1 MANYTA
7 YHGSQPG
14 LDIYAKQLPLNT
26 SNWAT
31 GVVVLNEVASTGVYS
46 GTLVSANQYMV
57 FVQEGGSPSA
67 TDPID
72 GSFASNIWDEVL
84 TGATHNIASSAG
96 RRLRQ
101 LADTVVLDDGQNT
114 GASNGGPDGTGTITL
129 KVGTTTACIGQS
141 IRSNGQVRFIESY
154 DVSTRVAI
162 LDQPWCVVPGTGDDY
177 TIYSQRSSMVGKLAT
192 ALTGTFGW
200 ALQNLQSLLEN
211 VSGWRFT
218 SKALEQAPTLVV
230 DVPGF
235 TEPFQVELTKPVRMT
250 AGDTKKTADGNAL
263 QFPVR
268 LPQAFDPS
276 GATITFAAERRPRG
290 LGAQD
295 FISSTDCAFTVID
308 GADFV
313 AVEFLASADTDKRPG
328 EYDWN
333 VVVTKGTSEIT
344 KTRGVLVLLPKF
356 LPPPPPA

>member
-72 GSFASNIWDEVL
+72 GSFASNIWDTVL
-84 TGATHNIASSAG
+84 TGATHNVPASAG

-192 ALTGTFGW
+192 ALADTYGF
-200 ALQNLQSLLEN
+200 ALKNLQSLLEN

-218 SKALEQAPTLVV
+218 AKALEVGVQNAVGSLTGAAIIPPVV
-230 DVPGF
+230 PEKQTVF
-235 TEPFQVELTKPVRMT
+235 LYQ
-250 AGDTKKTADGNAL
+250 GDTYDGIARPLLTWEIDKDL
-263 QFPVR
+263 QGW
-268 LPQAFDPS
+268 S
-276 GATITFAAERRPRG
+276 GKITIRHRV
-290 LGAQD
+290 
-295 FISSTDCAFTVID
+295 TD
-308 GADFV
+308 
-313 AVEFLASADTDKRPG
+313 
-328 EYDWN
+328 
-333 VVVTKGTSEIT
+333 
-344 KTRGVLVLLPKF
+344 LVLLEANATAPSPTQIVVTLTAVDTAFTDLVDPKEF
-356 LPPPPPA
+356 GPHPFDIEFTLGSSVLTPVDGVAVITRQKTEPTP

>member
-7 YHGSQPG
+7 YHVSGTG
-14 LDIYAKQLPLNT
+14 LDIYAKPLPLT
-26 SNWAT
+26 LSPWST
-31 GVVVLNEVASTGVYS
+31 GVVAFTEAGSTGVYS
-46 GTLVSANQYMV
+46 ATLDDSLGYIIFVRAGLNPTDTDAVDGSLDLGVFPTLV
-57 FVQEGGSPSA
+57 
-67 TDPID
+67 
-72 GSFASNIWDEVL
+72 
-84 TGATHNIASSAG
+84 
-96 RRLRQ
+96 
-101 LADTVVLDDGQNT
+101 
-114 GASNGGPDGTGTITL
+114 
-129 KVGTTTACIGQS
+129 
-141 IRSNGQVRFIESY
+141 
-154 DVSTRVAI
+154 
-162 LDQPWCVVPGTGDDY
+162 
-177 TIYSQRSSMVGKLAT
+177 
-192 ALTGTFGW
+192 
-200 ALQNLQSLLEN
+200 EN